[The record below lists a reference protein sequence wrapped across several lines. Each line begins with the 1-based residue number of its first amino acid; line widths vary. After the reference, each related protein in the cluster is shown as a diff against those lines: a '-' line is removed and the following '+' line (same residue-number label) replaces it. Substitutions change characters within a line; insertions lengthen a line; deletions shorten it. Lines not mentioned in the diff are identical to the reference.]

1 MKRALLA
8 SSVLVLALALAL
20 AFSMLSVLAAAQDS
34 PSETQAKTPPGVET
48 KTGELKT
55 IDQKTAGMQK
65 LPGFFTCYWDA
76 RTGKLWLEIDKWNT
90 PFLYYESLPNG
101 VGSNDVGLDRGQPG
115 KTSVVHFE
123 RSGPRILLVAENERY
138 RAVTD
143 DLEQQ
148 SAVRQA
154 FAQSVLW
161 GVEAAAEGRKEDR
174 RDDPK
179 ENGKEDRK
187 NKDKDDGAS
196 VLVDATPFFLSDAH
210 EVAAKIAALK
220 QGNFHVDS
228 SRSAIYLPR
237 TRNFPENTDVESTLT
252 FVAENPGHWV
262 EQVAPDP
269 HAVTVH
275 EHFSFIQ
282 APTEGF
288 HERADDPRSSF
299 FGISYMDFATPVDQ
313 PIVKR
318 YIAHFRLT
326 KKDPSA
332 ALSEPVKPIIYY
344 VDRAIPEPIRS
355 AVIEGASWWNTAFTA
370 AGYKDA
376 FQVKLLPQGVD
387 PMDVRYNVIEWV
399 PRATRGWAYG
409 SAIADPRTGE
419 IVNGH
424 VNFDALRIR
433 QVFLIAQG
441 LLDPFG
447 NSKEKENEKDKDSA
461 LKKANEMALARIRQ
475 LAAHETGHTL
485 GLMHNYAASIVN
497 RSSVM
502 DYPPPTVSLGPD
514 GRPDVSDAYA
524 VGIGE
529 WDKVSITYGYSDFSQ
544 LNNETP
550 ALDKILDDAFARG
563 LLYLTDQDARPLG
576 SASPIAHLWD
586 TGSNDLDGLTRV
598 MAVRAAALKNL
609 SENAI
614 PKHTPIATLEDVLV
628 PIYLYHRYQV
638 TAVAKSIGG
647 LDYSFS
653 LRGIK
658 DKAPQIVP
666 AAEQRNSIRAVL
678 GTLSP
683 EVLALPDP
691 LLRMIPPRPP
701 EYPSG
706 RENFSRRT
714 SLAFDALA
722 PAEAAAQIVTT
733 LLLQPERA
741 QRMIEYHAFDSDNP
755 SFDELLADLVAVT
768 WKTQPLPGYKG
779 AIQRTVNAVVLDQ
792 LMTLA
797 GDNNAS
803 LQVRAVASLKLDEL
817 KKWIAAQAPSVKDEA
832 MRAQSFF
839 AISQIDRFQKNPAE
853 VHPTAPVPPPDG
865 DPIGADDW
873 E

>member
-1 MKRALLA
+1 MKRALIASLA
-8 SSVLVLALALAL
+8 CWLFASV
-20 AFSMLSVLAAAQDS
+20 AAAQNS
-34 PSETQAKTPPGVET
+34 PSETQPKMPPT
-48 KTGELKT
+48 DQKKNDRKT
-55 IDQKTAGMQK
+55 IAEKTTGMQK
-65 LPGFFTCYWDA
+65 LPGFFTCYWDPYE
-76 RTGKLWLEIDKWNT
+76 GKLWLQIDKWNT

-101 VGSNDVGLDRGQPG
+101 LGSNDLGLDRGQPG
-115 KTSVVHFE
+115 KTNVVHFE
-123 RSGPRILLVAENERY
+123 RIGPRILLVAENERY

-148 SAVRQA
+148 TAVRQA

-161 GVEAAAEGRKEDR
+161 GFEVAAQ
-174 RDDPK
+174 
-179 ENGKEDRK
+179 
-187 NKDKDDGAS
+187 DKDGDS

-210 EVAAKIAALK
+210 EVAAKLAALK
-220 QGNFHVDS
+220 QGSYHVDP

-237 TRNFPENTDVESTLT
+237 TKNFPENTDVESTLT
-252 FVAENPGHWV
+252 LVGDNPGHWV
-262 EQVAPDP
+262 EQVTPDP
-269 HAVTVH
+269 RAITVH

-282 APTEGF
+282 APAEGF
-288 HERADDPRSSF
+288 HERAHDPRSSF
-299 FGISYMDFATPVDQ
+299 YSISYMDFATPVDQ
-313 PIVKR
+313 LIVKR
-318 YIAHFRLT
+318 YIAHFRLA

-332 ALSEPVKPIIYY
+332 VIGEPVKPIVYY

-355 AVIEGASWWNTAFTA
+355 AVLEGTAWWNQAFTG

-376 FQVKLLPQGVD
+376 FQVKLLPEGVD

-419 IVNGH
+419 IINGH

-447 NSKEKENEKDKDSA
+447 NDPAA
-461 LKKANEMALARIRQ
+461 LHKANEMALARIRQ

-485 GLMHNYAASIVN
+485 GLMHNYAASIVS

-502 DYPPPTVSLGPD
+502 DYPPPTVSLGAD

-524 VGIGE
+524 FGIGE
-529 WDKVSITYGYSDFSQ
+529 WDKVSITYGYSDLSAEK
-544 LNNETP
+544 NETA
-550 ALDKILDDAFARG
+550 ALDKILNDAFSRG

-586 TGSNDLDGLTRV
+586 TGSNDLAGLRRV

-614 PKHTPIATLEDVLV
+614 PEHTPMATLEDVLV
-628 PIYLYHRYQV
+628 PMYLYHRYQV

-647 LDYSFS
+647 LDYSFN
-653 LRGIK
+653 LRGSK
-658 DKAPQIVP
+658 DRAPEIVP
-666 AAEQRNSIRAVL
+666 ARQQRDSLRAVL
-678 GTLSP
+678 DTLSP
-683 EVLALPDP
+683 EVLALPEP
-691 LLRMIPPRPP
+691 LLKMIPPRPP

-714 SLAFDALA
+714 APAFDALA
-722 PAEAAAQIVTT
+722 PAEAAAEIVAD

-741 QRMIEYHAFDSDNP
+741 QRMIEYHALDAANP
-755 SFDELLADLVAVT
+755 SFDELVADLLAAT
-768 WKTQPLPGYKG
+768 WKRQPDSGCNG

-797 GDNNAS
+797 GDDHAS
-803 LQVRAVASLKLDEL
+803 AQVRAIASLKLDEL
-817 KKWIAAQAPSVKDEA
+817 KQWIATQAPSAKDEA
-832 MRAQSFF
+832 RRAELFF
-839 AISQIDRFQKNPAE
+839 AASQIERFQKNPTE
-853 VHPTAPVPPPDG
+853 VHLTAPAPPPDG
-865 DPIGADDW
+865 DPIGSDDW